1 MEISF
6 FLLVGNVAFVMAED
20 FPWDEGLKMTM
31 HPGEHLFQNDSAPAG
46 PSHFCHEVVM
56 SVQLLDK
63 QIM

>member
-1 MEISF
+1 M
-6 FLLVGNVAFVMAED
+6 GNVAFVVAED
-20 FPWDEGLKMTM
+20 FPWDAGLKMTM
-31 HPGEHLFQNDSAPAG
+31 QPGDHLFQNDSAPTG